1 MCPLSA
7 ILSHLLS
14 RWSISQAG
22 WCLLWWIW
30 KIWWFP
36 QRHAGSGVS
45 NRGAAI
51 SRPVAR
57 TAHIWKDRDFIYDGE
72 MTAGVDG
79 ARNDAATTPLRH
91 LRPEEIS
98 KVSEIN
104 GLALYFQNREIKQTL
119 MNFRLVLIWKY
130 CIFIL
135 SFILGDVVIVWPK
148 TRVSETGESG

>member
-1 MCPLSA
+1 MSPLCHPLPSPEQM
-7 ILSHLLS
+7 INFT
-14 RWSISQAG
+14 G
-22 WCLLWWIW
+22 WLMPPLMDLEDMMVSS
-30 KIWWFP
+30 KA
-36 QRHAGSGVS
+36 HGSGVS

-119 MNFRLVLIWKY
+119 MNFRLVLI
-130 CIFIL
+130 
-135 SFILGDVVIVWPK
+135 
-148 TRVSETGESG
+148 